1 MDDSLIDDDD
11 LSLGRKSV
19 IPGEGFFVPDSLEES
34 HEEEA
39 AAEALDG
46 ASVAVVADPDAD
58 GLACVALL
66 RELYGD
72 DPPEAAGDEADAS
85 AGTAGGTT
93 DPDGTVDPDAPID
106 VAEEAP
112 GRVSRD
118 VALVPAG
125 PHDLEEGIEYV
136 AEYGAEGIDL
146 FVCDL
151 CPDRYEYVEEELEAA
166 VETADAVRWF
176 DHHQWDDDVA
186 ERVRA
191 AGVDLVI
198 GDSDEECTAD
208 VALRSLDHEFPE
220 RFSELA
226 AVTRDH
232 DLWIREDPRS
242 DDLADFSYWSDPGE
256 YVDVVMR
263 HGPDLPEDAR
273 AFVEERRV
281 EKQALIDRAV
291 ARADMREVGP
301 WTVGVTYGRCSQN
314 EVAEGLRERGADASV
329 VVKPAGSAS
338 IRGTDAFERCH
349 EVARQVNGGG
359 HPKAAGCKPD
369 IYDDMLDYANHW
381 TTRGAVTK
389 QVILDAF
396 RTLVPEEDADEGTDG
411 DAADGDE

>member
-1 MDDSLIDDDD
+1 MDDAIIEDDD

-72 DPPEAAGDEADAS
+72 EPPAEPAVGDEAAGEEDE
-85 AGTAGGTT
+85 T
-93 DPDGTVDPDAPID
+93 DPDTPVD

-118 VALVPAG
+118 VALIPAG

-136 AEYGAEGIDL
+136 AEYGAAGIDL

-151 CPDRYEYVEEELEAA
+151 CPDRYEYVESELEAA
-166 VETADAVRWF
+166 VETADSVRWF
-176 DHHQWDDDVA
+176 DHHQWDDAVA
-186 ERVRA
+186 EQVRA
-191 AGVDLVI
+191 AGVELVV

-220 RFSELA
+220 RFAELA

-263 HGPDLPEDAR
+263 HGPDLPEETL

-291 ARADMREVGP
+291 SRADMREVGP

-314 EVAEGLRERGADASV
+314 EVAEALREQGADASV

-396 RTLVPEEDADEGTDG
+396 RTLVPENGESEEIPEPTEEDAE
-411 DAADGDE
+411 E